1 MKSSTLTE
9 ISIFP
14 LYDKNTYISQG
25 NKIVKVFIK
34 FYILQIASGKLK
46 FDIDS
51 TEK

>member
-25 NKIVKVFIK
+25 SKIVKVFIK
-34 FYILQIASGKLK
+34 FYILQIANGKLK